1 MPIKRKSRTLSQVGC
16 EMFEPINMF
25 SPSNKLNKMNS
36 WSENTPP
43 ASPSN
48 KNRRKSTGCL
58 GYKNFNLKQVFLDL
72 ITSDFDM
79 KLIENSLT
87 MRKAAKKLISYLYNK
102 EKSIPYY
109 TNNAVTNLVVLILS
123 DGEKY
128 LTKQKVKH
136 NIHFY
141 LRLAEK
147 AMKEKDHQTA
157 ILIKT
162 ALLNHNITRL
172 KIPLNKGDQKIATEL
187 HYNYGGF
194 RDCHGKHVRHFLDKY
209 EILNKD
215 WEEKGIDEEWIP
227 SAMVLHMHTNKNKT
241 YTKAYA
247 RIGKYP
253 KQLIDMN
260 DKLKKLEKEYYKAF
274 FLKKEAKLTKIY
286 DTNPQ
291 DLDIV
296 KQINK
301 DNKET
306 NITQT
311 LFHLSCN
318 VKKVKSNDKKQINKE
333 KWKSNTLKWCN

>member
-1 MPIKRKSRTLSQVGC
+1 
-16 EMFEPINMF
+16 
-25 SPSNKLNKMNS
+25 MNS
-36 WSENTPP
+36 WSTPP
-43 ASPSN
+43 VSPSN
-48 KNRRKSTGCL
+48 ENRRKSTGCL
-58 GYKNFNLKQVFLDL
+58 GYKNFNLKQVFMDL
-72 ITSDFDM
+72 MTTDFDA
-79 KLIENSLT
+79 KLEENSIT

-141 LRLAEK
+141 LKLAEK

-162 ALLNHNITRL
+162 ALLNHNIVRL

-194 RDCHGKHVRHFLDKY
+194 KDCHGKHVRHFLDKY

-215 WEEKGIDEEWIP
+215 WEKKGIDEEWIP
-227 SAMVLHMHTNKNKT
+227 SAMVLHMHTNKCDT
-241 YTKAYA
+241 YTKAFT
-247 RIGKYP
+247 RIGRYP
-253 KQLIDMN
+253 KELIQMN
-260 DKLKKLEKEYYKAF
+260 GKLKLLEKYYYNAF

-286 DTNPQ
+286 DTKPE
-291 DLDIV
+291 DLDLI
-296 KQINK
+296 KKIQEENSLK
-301 DNKET
+301 SL
-306 NITQT
+306 TQT
-311 LFHLSCN
+311 LFNLSCN
-318 VKKVKSNDKKQINKE
+318 VKKVKCNDEKKIKKERWRSNA
-333 KWKSNTLKWCN
+333 LLWCN

>member
-1 MPIKRKSRTLSQVGC
+1 MPIKRKSRTLSLVGC
-16 EMFEPINMF
+16 EMFKPVNMF

-36 WSENTPP
+36 WSDTTPP
-43 ASPSN
+43 SSPAN
-48 KNRRKSTGCL
+48 QKRRASTGCL
-58 GYKNFNLKQVFLDL
+58 GYRNFNLKKVFIDL
-72 ITSDFDM
+72 MTTDFDK
-79 KLIENSLT
+79 KLEENSLT

-102 EKSIPYY
+102 EHSIPYY
-109 TNNAVTNLVVLILS
+109 TNNAVTNLVILILS

-141 LRLAEK
+141 LKLAEK

-172 KIPLNKGDQKIATEL
+172 KIELNKGDQKIANEL
-187 HYNYGGF
+187 NYNYGGF
-194 RDCHGKHVRHFLDKY
+194 QDCHSKHIQHFFDKY
-209 EILNKD
+209 EMINKD

-227 SAMVLHMHTNKNKT
+227 SAMVLHMHTNRNKT
-241 YTKAYA
+241 YTKAFT

-253 KQLIDMN
+253 RDLIAKN
-260 DKLKKLEKEYYKAF
+260 DKLIKLQKEYYKAF

-286 DTNPQ
+286 DTNPE

-296 KQINK
+296 KEINK
-301 DNKET
+301 EKEKA
-306 NITQT
+306 NLTQT
-311 LFHLSCN
+311 LFNLSCN
-318 VKKVKSNDKKQINKE
+318 VKKVKSNNKKNWNNAK
-333 KWKSNTLKWCN
+333 KKSNMLIWCN